1 MHSKVK
7 YSQTACSKE
16 NFPMLHSIRFT
27 DTLLHS
33 CLLSKTAGID
43 FIESKTKQTIKRIES
58 LTAGQIQAMIYNLST
73 CVGGN
78 LLITAMLAYTVLGRF
93 QSL

>member
-58 LTAGQIQAMIYNLST
+58 LTVGQIQATFYNLMTWS
-73 CVGGN
+73 VVI
-78 LLITAMLAYTVLGRF
+78 LITTMLAYTVLGRF